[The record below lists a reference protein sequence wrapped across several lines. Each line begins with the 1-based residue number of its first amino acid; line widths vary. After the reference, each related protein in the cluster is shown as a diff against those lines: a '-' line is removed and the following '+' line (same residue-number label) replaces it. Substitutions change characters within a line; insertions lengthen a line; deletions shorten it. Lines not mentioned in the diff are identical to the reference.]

1 MYESPITLVQ
11 QIAESIANELDENIY
26 RAVIETGIKVNKDEL
41 IKALTYDRAQYD
53 KGFNDGIDALVYALM
68 QVPNS
73 TVYKVEVKQ
82 IAQTLTKG
90 DAV

>member
-1 MYESPITLVQ
+1 MYESPINIVQ
-11 QIAESIANELDENIY
+11 QITKSIANELDENIY
-26 RAVIETGIKVNKDEL
+26 KAVLKTGIEVNKDEL

-68 QVPNS
+68 QIPNS

-90 DAV
+90 GEV